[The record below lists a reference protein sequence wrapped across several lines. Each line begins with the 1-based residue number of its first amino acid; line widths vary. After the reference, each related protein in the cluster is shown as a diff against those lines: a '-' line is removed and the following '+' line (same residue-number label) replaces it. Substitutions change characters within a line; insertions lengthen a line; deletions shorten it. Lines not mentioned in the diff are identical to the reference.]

1 MNRVLVTGAGG
12 FVGAAVQKALEA
24 RRDFEVFSTRSA
36 PPRRIALD
44 LETPGEAAALVRAI
58 QPQGILHAAAR
69 STIAGCEKD
78 PDAALRINAE
88 ATLEMAEAAGKAGV
102 RFVFLSTDQVFDG
115 ECAPYTEAS
124 PVRPLHAY
132 GRSKAEAEA
141 GLLALGN
148 AAILRLA
155 LVFGDSPSGVRS
167 ASEMV
172 TTAARSGKTVNL
184 FTDEIRTPVSVDFVA
199 RAAVA
204 LLEGDFTGLLN
215 LGGKDRLSRQ
225 DLGFCVC
232 EAYGLDL
239 GFIRAVRA
247 KDLDL
252 RPPRPR
258 DLTLVSDRAYEV
270 LGFKPDSVQAELE
283 KLAGRGS

>member
-1 MNRVLVTGAGG
+1 MTGAGG
-12 FVGAAVQKALEA
+12 FVGAAVRKTLEA
-24 RRDFEVFSTRSA
+24 RPDLEVYSTRSP

-44 LETPGEAAALVRAI
+44 LETPGAAAALVHAV

-69 STIAGCEKD
+69 SSIAGCEKD
-78 PDAALRINAE
+78 PGAARRINAG
-88 ATLEMAEAAGKAGV
+88 ATLEMAEAAGKAGA

-115 ECAPYTEAS
+115 ESAPYTEAS
-124 PVRPLHAY
+124 PVQPLHAY

-141 GLLALGN
+141 GLLALGG

-184 FTDEIRTPVSVDFVA
+184 FTDEIRTPVSVDSVVQ
-199 RAAVA
+199 AAVA
-204 LLEGDFTGLLN
+204 LLDGDFAGLLN
-215 LGGKDRLSRQ
+215 LGGRDRLSRHA
-225 DLGFCVC
+225 LGLRVC
-232 EAYGLDL
+232 TAYGLDP

-247 KDLDL
+247 GDLDL
-252 RPPRPR
+252 HPPRPR
-258 DLTLVSDRAYEV
+258 DLTLVSDRAYGV
-270 LGFKPDSVQAELE
+270 LGFSPDSVEEALE
-283 KLAGRGS
+283 KLAGSGG